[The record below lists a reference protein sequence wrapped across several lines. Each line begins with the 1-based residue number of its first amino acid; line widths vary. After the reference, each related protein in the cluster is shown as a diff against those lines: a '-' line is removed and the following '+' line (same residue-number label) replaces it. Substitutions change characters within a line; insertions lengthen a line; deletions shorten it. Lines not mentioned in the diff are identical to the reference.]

1 MLKLKITLGSG
12 LKWSNVRN
20 NGNLKI
26 KNMELTIGHI
36 MFKIRLL
43 LGAIDAA
50 ESIFLFINN
59 QHLVCNSDLLISVHN
74 KHAVNGVLHITI
86 IKESTFG

>member
-36 MFKIRLL
+36 MFRLRLL
-43 LGAIDAA
+43 LGAIDAS
-50 ESIFLFINN
+50 ESIFLFISG
-59 QHLVCNSDLLISVHN
+59 QHLVCNSDMLVFVHN
-74 KHAVNGVLHITI
+74 KHAVNGVLHITVT
-86 IKESTFG
+86 KENTFG